1 MISVTIL
8 VAYARNELNV
18 FWSGL
23 FFDELLLN
31 PFKGETDPIRVIDL
45 FGAESVMPSQFP
57 LKNLEDPNE
66 NGMVREK
73 DGEIELGT
81 ILFKG
86 L

>member
-1 MISVTIL
+1 MKSSIFTEILMISVTIL

-45 FGAESVMPSQFP
+45 FGAESVMPS
-57 LKNLEDPNE
+57 
-66 NGMVREK
+66 
-73 DGEIELGT
+73 
-81 ILFKG
+81 
-86 L
+86 

>member
-31 PFKGETDPIRVIDL
+31 PFKGETDPIRVVDI
-45 FGAESVMPSQFP
+45 FGAESVMPS
-57 LKNLEDPNE
+57 
-66 NGMVREK
+66 
-73 DGEIELGT
+73 
-81 ILFKG
+81 
-86 L
+86 